1 MKTSLNNL
9 IFEYQLE
16 INYNTEENQKLYTG
30 LSKLDFATNGFSR
43 GSLNIIAARQGNGIT
58 SFKNTLLNELKLKT
72 IIISKNNANKFLH
85 SLLSHKSGVSKQKIQ
100 HKFFQEGEFMHLNE
114 SFNEIQNLPIFIKK
128 KKKLTLDFLKAY
140 LLNNE
145 VVDCLIIEDL
155 DSFLEKEKILFKG
168 LKELA
173 QKNNIVLICFYEL
186 KEVASC
192 NPYLEINPSISD
204 FKNSFSLP
212 NTMKVIDNF
221 VCIWRPELY
230 NIPRFH
236 KTKKSTGGKAE
247 ISIYKKEEQI
257 PKNIIVGFSGR
268 KNIFYDLENYENL
281 NWVEKLKV
289 LNS

>member
-1 MKTSLNNL
+1 MNTSLNNL

-16 INYNTEENQKLYTG
+16 INYNTEENQKLYSG
-30 LSKLDFATNGFSR
+30 LSKLDFVTQGFSR
-43 GSLNIIAARQGNGIT
+43 GGLNIISARQGNGLT
-58 SFKNTLLNELKLKT
+58 AFKNTLLNELKLKT

-85 SLLSHKSGVSKQKIQ
+85 SLLSYKSGVSKQKIQ
-100 HKFFQEGEFMHLNE
+100 HKFFQEREFMHLNK
-114 SFNEIQNLPIFIKK
+114 SFKEIQNLPIFIKK
-128 KKKLTLDFLKAY
+128 KKKLTLDFLKSY

-145 VVDCLIIEDL
+145 AVDCLIIEDL

-168 LKELA
+168 LKKIA
-173 QKNNIVLICFYEL
+173 KKNNIVLVCFYEL
-186 KEVASC
+186 EKLKLGAS
-192 NPYLEINPSISD
+192 LDVKPSICN
-204 FKNSFSLP
+204 FTKTFFLP
-212 NTMKVIDNF
+212 NTMKAIDNF
-221 VCIWRPELY
+221 VCIWRPEFY

-236 KTKKSTGGKAE
+236 KMKKSTGGKAE